1 MQVYVRVIVF
11 IILSMGCRIAFANP
25 PLIGENLKIGHGSVG
40 GWEMFGPEKLVTR
53 SENNRLYEIDNK
65 SALELYKL
73 DNGIYPT
80 TDQGLM
86 ALVKKP
92 TTSPVPS
99 NWKGGGYVK
108 DLPMDPWN
116 KPYQYKNPGAH
127 GEIDIFSYG
136 SSGQTSAT
144 GAQSTMIGNWS
155 AAAQ

>member
-1 MQVYVRVIVF
+1 MRTKASGFTLIEIMVVIV
-11 IILSMGCRIAFANP
+11 ILGILASLIVPRIMSRPEEA
-25 PLIGENLKIGHGSVG
+25 KIVKARQDIRAL
-40 GWEMFGPEKLVTR
+40 E
-53 SENNRLYEIDNK
+53 

-92 TTSPVPS
+92 ASSPVPS
-99 NWKGGGYVK
+99 NWKSGGYVK

-116 KPYQYKNPGAH
+116 KPYQYLNPGAH

-136 SSGQTSAT
+136 PSGQTSTT
-144 GAQSTMIGNWS
+144 GTQSTMIGNWS
-155 AAAQ
+155 TAAQ

>member
-1 MQVYVRVIVF
+1 MRTKASGFTLIEIMVVIV
-11 IILSMGCRIAFANP
+11 ILGILASLIVPRIMSRPEEA
-25 PLIGENLKIGHGSVG
+25 KIVKARQDIRAL
-40 GWEMFGPEKLVTR
+40 E
-53 SENNRLYEIDNK
+53 

-92 TTSPVPS
+92 TSTPVPS
-99 NWKGGGYVK
+99 NWKSGGYVK

-116 KPYQYKNPGAH
+116 KPYQYLNPGAH

-136 SSGQTSAT
+136 PSGQTSTT
-144 GAQSTMIGNWS
+144 GTQSTMIGNWS
-155 AAAQ
+155 TAAQ